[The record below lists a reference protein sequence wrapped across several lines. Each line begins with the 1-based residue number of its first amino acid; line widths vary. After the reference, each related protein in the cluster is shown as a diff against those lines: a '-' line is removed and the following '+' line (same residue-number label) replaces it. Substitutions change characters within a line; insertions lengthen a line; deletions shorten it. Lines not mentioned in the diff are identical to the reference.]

1 MVRKNLWDRHEQA
14 VLLVALQE
22 VLYNNCDREK
32 MIVDISRQLRQRAIA
47 NGDKIDDKFRNET
60 GIRLQMLSLEHI
72 FTNGKSGINK
82 PNKWNSEIIH
92 IYRDDWPYFQYIC
105 FFCHYC
111 PLLYGCPRRPPG
123 EKTLPLF
130 GPDDVPRGYG
140 GVQLFSLLS
149 GPPRGPYFT
158 RLRLWPEYDLCRRLG
173 R

>member
-14 VLLVALQE
+14 VLLAALQE

-60 GIRLQMLSLEHI
+60 GIRLQMLSLDHI

-92 IYRDDWPYFQYIC
+92 IYRDDCPYFQYVLHDGRTLPALRQLPYSPHSPGNEGTRKNQEK
-105 FFCHYC
+105 FRQHARPARPAL
-111 PLLYGCPRRPPG
+111 PLLRLPLRLRQCPRRPG
-123 EKTLPLF
+123 N
-130 GPDDVPRGYG
+130 R
-140 GVQLFSLLS
+140 
-149 GPPRGPYFT
+149 
-158 RLRLWPEYDLCRRLG
+158 
-173 R
+173 

>member
-14 VLLVALQE
+14 VLLAALQE

-60 GIRLQMLSLEHI
+60 GIRLQMLSLDHI

-92 IYRDDWPYFQYIC
+92 IYRDDCPYFQYVL
-105 FFCHYC
+105 HDGTT
-111 PLLYGCPRRPPG
+111 PLVEHLARAAAAAIQPP
-123 EKTLPLF
+123 
-130 GPDDVPRGYG
+130 
-140 GVQLFSLLS
+140 
-149 GPPRGPYFT
+149 FT
-158 RLRLWPEYDLCRRLG
+158 RKRRNKEKS
-173 R
+173 RKVPSARQTCKARATTATTATTTSAVPP